1 MEIEEISNRILR
13 NYDFSKIKK
22 LNNGESIID
31 FGKFRV
37 EMTAGSRWNQIRV
50 TILTKIPLSIEWT
63 LYLTLET
70 SKSDKNIM
78 EQIYEAIDYIQKA
91 LLAKEL

>member
-1 MEIEEISNRILR
+1 VEIEEISNKILR

-37 EMTAGSRWNQIRV
+37 EIMEGDRWSQIRV
-50 TILTKIPLSIEWT
+50 TILSKIELSTEWT

-70 SKSDKNIM
+70 SKSDQNIM
-78 EQIYEAIDYIQKA
+78 EQIYEAIDYIQKV
-91 LLAKEL
+91 LLAKEI